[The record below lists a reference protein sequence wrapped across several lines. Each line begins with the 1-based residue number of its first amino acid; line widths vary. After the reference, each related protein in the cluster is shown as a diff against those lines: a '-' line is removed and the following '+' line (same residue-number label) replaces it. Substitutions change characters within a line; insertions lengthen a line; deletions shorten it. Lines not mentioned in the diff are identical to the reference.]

1 MGTVRFGFGSSTE
14 VLFEFGFKDRKL
26 ANFGSMS
33 IKKIVNFPILVREQR
48 TLVRFEFFVVIPN
61 SAEWFV
67 SIFEA
72 PFYKFV
78 GRNETS
84 LGRKLLLYSGR
95 FSIYQR

>member
-14 VLFEFGFKDRKL
+14 VLFEFG
-26 ANFGSMS
+26 SMS
-33 IKKIVNFPILVREQR
+33 MKKVVNWPILVREQR
-48 TLVRFEFFVVIPN
+48 TLIWFKFFVVIPN
-61 SAEWFV
+61 SAEWLE
-67 SIFEA
+67 STFEA

-78 GRNETS
+78 GRNDTT